1 VSIIVA
7 QNMATLSLIGVAT
20 SGRVGVAGRVSRIVG
35 MPRATTKWKSKS
47 HGVTSSPCAAA

>member
-1 VSIIVA
+1 MSIIVA